1 VPSNALRLAVAQP
14 PCAAGDVSANVV
26 AHALLVRAAAAR
38 VVVFPEMS
46 LTGYELDA
54 PVLDP
59 ADPRLGPLVD
69 ACAITGTTVLAGAPV
84 EGPYIGMLVVDGSGA
99 RVAYRKVHPGGAENQ
114 RFRAGPCPEVLEVAG
129 WRLGLAICRDTG
141 IAEHAAST
149 AALGIDVYVAGLV
162 DHPQDDVVQEKRAQR
177 VAADHGVWVA
187 FASFAGAT
195 GGDYPETAGR
205 SGIWSPDG
213 SQVDRAGRAPG
224 GIAVATLGS
233 S

>member
-1 VPSNALRLAVAQP
+1 VPSRPLRLAVAQP

-59 ADPRLGPLVD
+59 ADPRLGPLVH

-84 EGPYIGMLVVDGSGA
+84 EGPYIGMLVVDGAGA
-99 RVAYRKVHPGGAENQ
+99 RVAYRKVHPGGDEPR
-114 RFRAGPCPEVLEVAG
+114 RFRAGPCPAVLEVAG

-141 IAEHAAST
+141 IASHAAAT

-162 DHPQDDVVQEKRAQR
+162 DHPHEDVIQEERAQR
-177 VAADHGVWVA
+177 VAAEQGVWVA
-187 FASFAGAT
+187 FASFAGPT
-195 GGDYPETAGR
+195 GGGYAKTAGR
-205 SGIWSPDG
+205 SGIWSPAG
-213 SQVDRAGRAPG
+213 TVLDRAGREPG
-224 GIAVATLGS
+224 GLAVATLES